1 MRGTT
6 ATTTTAGDATA
17 GPRTSVP
24 RWLRETGYLLAG
36 LPLGIAAF
44 VVAVAGFGLGVST
57 LVVWVGLPVL
67 VATLRACRGLAVVE
81 RRATE
86 AATGHELPPHHYR
99 TVSRAG
105 TAGLVA
111 QLADPQSWRDL
122 LHAVVGFPVRLGAA
136 LITLAWGL
144 GGLGG
149 LLSVTWQWA
158 LPHGG
163 DHRGLLD
170 LVTGIDSPAAEI
182 GVDTAL
188 GALVVLTFPLVVR
201 ALVALRAG
209 LARGLLTNQT
219 AALRART
226 TELATARRAAVDAEA
241 QTLRRVERDLHDG
254 PQQRLVR
261 LDMDLETLGRRLD
274 DDPEAARL
282 VLAEALTRN
291 REALAEL
298 RALSRG
304 IAPPILA
311 DRGLAE
317 AITAAAAR
325 CPVPVTLDV
334 ALPHG
339 PRPAAAVENTAYFVV
354 TEALAN
360 VAKHAGASRVSVVVD
375 VADDRLTVEVSD
387 DGRGGA
393 HLGKGHGLAGL
404 ADRLAAV
411 EGRLDVT
418 SPEGGPTVLTAGIPL
433 AGVGR
438 PGGET
443 AR

>member
-1 MRGTT
+1 MTGTS
-6 ATTTTAGDATA
+6 ATIAGDDTDAA
-17 GPRTSVP
+17 PRRARP
-24 RWLRETGYLLAG
+24 RRRRETGYLLAG

-44 VVAVAGFGLGVST
+44 VVAVAGAALGVST
-57 LVVWVGLPVL
+57 LVLWLGLPVL
-67 VATLRACRGLAVVE
+67 VGTLRACRGLAVVE
-81 RRATE
+81 RRATV

-99 TVSRAG
+99 VGRG
-105 TAGLVA
+105 RGLTTGLLA

-122 LHAVVGFPVRLGAA
+122 LHAFLGFPVRLAA
-136 LITLAWGL
+136 AVITLSWGL

-149 LLSVTWQWA
+149 LLCVTWQWA
-158 LPHGG
+158 VPQGG

-170 LVTGIDSPAAEI
+170 LVAGVDSPAAEV
-182 GVDTAL
+182 GVNTVL
-188 GALVVLTFPLVVR
+188 GALLLLTFPAVVR
-201 ALVALRAG
+201 GLVAVRAG

-226 TELATARRAAVDAEA
+226 TELAAARRAAVDAEA
-241 QTLRRVERDLHDG
+241 RTLRRVERDLHDG

-274 DDPEAARL
+274 DDPDAARL

-334 ALPHG
+334 ALPEG
-339 PRPAAAVENTAYFVV
+339 PRPVAAVENTAYFVV
-354 TEALAN
+354 TEALTN
-360 VAKHAGASRVSVVVD
+360 IAKHAGASRAEVVVG
-375 VADDRLTVEVSD
+375 VAGDRVTVQVGD

-418 SPEGGPTVLTAGIPL
+418 SPEGGPTVLTADIPL
-433 AGVGR
+433 AGVG
-438 PGGET
+438 PGGESS
-443 AR
+443 R